1 MQLAGKV
8 AIVTGGA
15 SGLGLATV
23 KAFIDAGAKVAVFD
37 VNQTAGQA
45 LAAEYA
51 DKLQYASVDVADEQS
66 VQDAVNA
73 VVQRFGAIHI
83 CVNCA
88 GISKATRTLG
98 KDGPQP
104 LATFRKVI
112 EVNLIG
118 TFNVLRLAA
127 EKMALNEPEDDD
139 NERGVIINT
148 ASAAAFEGQIGQAS
162 YSASKGGV
170 VGMTLPIARDLASY
184 GIRINTIAP
193 GLIYTP
199 LFASLPQSTIDN
211 LTSTIQFPKR
221 LGKPEEYA
229 QLVRHLVENK
239 YLNGETIRLDAGAR
253 LQPR

>member
-1 MQLAGKV
+1 LYQ
-8 AIVTGGA
+8 
-15 SGLGLATV
+15 
-23 KAFIDAGAKVAVFD
+23 
-37 VNQTAGQA
+37 
-45 LAAEYA
+45 
-51 DKLQYASVDVADEQS
+51 SVDVSDDQS
-66 VQDAVNA
+66 VEQAIA
-73 VVQRFGAIHI
+73 ATKARFGTIHI

-88 GISKATRTLG
+88 GISKAARTLG
-98 KDGPQP
+98 KEGAQP
-104 LATFRKVI
+104 LAAFRKVI

-127 EKMALNEPEDDD
+127 EVMAQNTPEDDD

-162 YSASKGGV
+162 YSASKSGV
-170 VGMTLPIARDLASY
+170 VGMTLPIARDLATY
-184 GIRINTIAP
+184 GIRINAIAP

-199 LFASLPQSTIDN
+199 MFASLPQTTIDG
-211 LTSTIQFPKR
+211 LVSSIQFPKR

-229 QLVRHLVENK
+229 QLVRHLIENK